1 MNQLHWQNNR
11 NTNCTSLTVQRIGY
25 GAMQLA
31 GPGVWGPPRDPD
43 DQQGGAVSAV

>member
-1 MNQLHWQNNR
+1 M
-11 NTNCTSLTVQRIGY
+11 TVHRVGY

-43 DQQGGAVSAV
+43 AAVTVLRESVAAGVKHVTPAISTGRT